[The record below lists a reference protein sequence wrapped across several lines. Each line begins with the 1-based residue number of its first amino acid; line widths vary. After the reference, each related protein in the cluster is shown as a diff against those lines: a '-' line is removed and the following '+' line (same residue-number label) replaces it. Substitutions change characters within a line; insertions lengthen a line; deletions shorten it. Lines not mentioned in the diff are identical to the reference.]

1 MNDRWR
7 LVVRPKGLLC
17 VAGAL
22 LMSASGVFGQV
33 SATQQGSEPAGA
45 AMVPEW
51 QSAAGGRMAFEV
63 ASVREDPSGK
73 FLSPTP
79 FDSDDD
85 NSNVSSIFTADLP
98 LTSYISFAYK
108 LSKMHPMLA
117 NLPQWAE
124 TKHFVINARGVGNPT
139 KDQLRLM
146 MQTLLA
152 DRFRLA
158 IHFEAQDTPVLLMT
172 LLKPG
177 KLGPR
182 LRLHADGPACDV
194 VVPRTPGSTA
204 TLDMFPCHVVM
215 GINLPENGQ
224 LAGARDTTV
233 EQVGAFISNVGHMRP
248 IVDRTGIAGKID
260 FSMEYTPERRGA
272 PVSADG
278 QADVPGTTLD
288 EAVKDQLGLKL
299 QAAIA
304 PLRIP
309 VVDHVEM
316 PSEN

>member
-1 MNDRWR
+1 MNDRWW

-158 IHFEAQDTPVLLMT
+158 IHFEAQETPVLLMT

-182 LRLHADGPACDV
+182 FVWRG
-194 VVPRTPGSTA
+194 TSTKIGF
-204 TLDMFPCHVVM
+204 D
-215 GINLPENGQ
+215 
-224 LAGARDTTV
+224 
-233 EQVGAFISNVGHMRP
+233 P
-248 IVDRTGIAGKID
+248 IVKFRYMGDA
-260 FSMEYTPERRGA
+260 MA
-272 PVSADG
+272 PV
-278 QADVPGTTLD
+278 P
-288 EAVKDQLGLKL
+288 
-299 QAAIA
+299 
-304 PLRIP
+304 
-309 VVDHVEM
+309 
-316 PSEN
+316 